1 MHPLVYLPL
10 FAAWLVALISP
21 GPDFLTV
28 LRLSAGGSRRSG
40 VLAGLGVVT
49 GQAAWV
55 IAALAGVTALLDRYE
70 RVYLVLRLA
79 GALFLIGYG
88 LIVLRGAW
96 RRRAAADVGPVGD
109 AGRAVDAGRAPD
121 APDLGRQPPASAW
134 RSWRLGLVCNLSN
147 PKALVFFGALFA
159 TVLPPHLGT
168 GERVG
173 IVAVMVGMGLGWFLL
188 VATVASVPA
197 ASAAYT
203 RARRMIETVTGGLFV
218 AVGGAL
224 VPR

>member
-10 FAAWLVALISP
+10 LAAWLVALISP

-96 RRRAAADVGPVGD
+96 RRRAAAE
-109 AGRAVDAGRAPD
+109 AERAPGAERALD
-121 APDLGRQPPASAW
+121 APELGRQPAVSGW

-159 TVLPPHLGT
+159 TVLPPHLSV

-173 IVAVMVGMGLGWFLL
+173 IVAVMLGMGLGWFLL
-188 VATVASVPA
+188 VAMVASVPA

-203 RARRMIETVTGGLFV
+203 RAQRMIDTVTGGLFV